1 MLRAMMRK
9 FDFALKGLRGP
20 GTGAGKSHV
29 MASTD
34 VHFHEKNP
42 TGLAASAAAHRPAES
57 ASWCQG
63 RGTGCGGFGLRLS
76 CSRGTNVFVQ
86 SMHREKG
93 YAESAV
99 GGPGDAGE
107 GGRWGWGRVSW
118 RILGLLAPV
127 QLSPTQGLMPELDG
141 SQDGGA
147 GATGLFLACRAWWL
161 ADRRLPRGWARW
173 TTGCSILVAQEQRVE
188 IWARG
193 GRQVSAQRLMG
204 QTEKR
209 KRRGNAGQDASGLGR
224 DRRLDNAANR
234 RFPRTLALSIPP
246 TRSTLTQRS
255 TRLLPCAAHFH
266 PAPRRHIS
274 PWIAASRASSLLA
287 SQRARVH
294 LTGGIQLAPII
305 VPSNGHWL
313 N

>member
-1 MLRAMMRK
+1 M
-9 FDFALKGLRGP
+9 
-20 GTGAGKSHV
+20 GARQ
-29 MASTD
+29 
-34 VHFHEKNP
+34 
-42 TGLAASAAAHRPAES
+42 LANSRPLGSRPA
-57 ASWCQG
+57 Q
-63 RGTGCGGFGLRLS
+63 
-76 CSRGTNVFVQ
+76 
-86 SMHREKG
+86 
-93 YAESAV
+93 
-99 GGPGDAGE
+99 P
-107 GGRWGWGRVSW
+107 
-118 RILGLLAPV
+118 
-127 QLSPTQGLMPELDG
+127 SPTQGLMPELDG

-147 GATGLFLACRAWWL
+147 GATGLFLVCRAWWL

-188 IWARG
+188 IWAREGDRFRLSARWARQKRGSG
-193 GRQVSAQRLMG
+193 GAMLAKTRADWAGIAASITQRIG
-204 QTEKR
+204 
-209 KRRGNAGQDASGLGR
+209 
-224 DRRLDNAANR
+224 

-255 TRLLPCAAHFH
+255 TRLLPCAAHFQ
-266 PAPRRHIS
+266 PPPRRHIS